1 MAKITILNTSIL
13 TEFGR
18 YSYRPLTVEE
28 ARELVEENG
37 FESAVGHQSTADVL
51 TTLLGKTIPVNR
63 QAYSQQPDDVALVF
77 KLKGRPQEG
86 QILTRAEI
94 EEMGYEFGELLR
106 IL

>member
-1 MAKITILNTSIL
+1 
-13 TEFGR
+13 
-18 YSYRPLTVEE
+18 
-28 ARELVEENG
+28 
-37 FESAVGHQSTADVL
+37 
-51 TTLLGKTIPVNR
+51 
-63 QAYSQQPDDVALVF
+63 YSQQPDDVALVF